1 MKTGMM
7 LRAACG
13 LALAMATTGAIAE
26 DAAPIKTKT
35 GEIGAAPA
43 GKAQVVFFRPG
54 SIMGMALG
62 CTVHEGERELARL
75 GAGKYYVVTMAP
87 GKHTLFTRG
96 QVGDSLN
103 LEVEADETYFVKCKI
118 GNGTIS
124 GAPVLEPSDRD
135 SFAKKAK
142 GSSMWAAPA
151 DWLQKNSG

>member
-1 MKTGMM
+1 MKTGML

-13 LALAMATTGAIAE
+13 LVLAMATSGAIAE

-142 GSSMWAAPA
+142 GSSMWTAPA

>member
-1 MKTGMM
+1 MKTGML

-13 LALAMATTGAIAE
+13 LVLAMATSGAIAE

-75 GAGKYYVVTMAP
+75 GSGKYYVVTLAP
-87 GKHTLFTRG
+87 GKHALFTRG
-96 QVGDSLN
+96 QAADTLN

-135 SFAKKAK
+135 SFTKKAK
-142 GSSMWAAPA
+142 GSSMWTPPA
-151 DWLQKNSG
+151 DWVQKNGG

>member
-13 LALAMATTGAIAE
+13 AALAMAASSAPAQDT
-26 DAAPIKTKT
+26 APIKTKS
-35 GEIGAAPA
+35 GEIAKAPA
-43 GKAQVVFFRPG
+43 GKAQVVFYRPG
-54 SIMGMALG
+54 SIVGMALG

-75 GAGKYYVVTMAP
+75 GAGKYYVVTLAP
-87 GKHTLFTRG
+87 GKHVLFTRG
-96 QVGDSLN
+96 QAADTLN

-135 SFAKKAK
+135 AFSKKAK
-142 GSSMWAAPA
+142 GSSLWAPPA
-151 DWLQKNSG
+151 DWIQKQGG